1 MIITPDREYPSIL
14 TGLKKSYDSDSGFR
28 LDLINL
34 NAASNW
40 FENEIRDGTE
50 TVIARHEQ
58 LDITSATQLD
68 KDTILVCYDSKLIII
83 NGQFTFKCNCFSH
96 ANCFACSPLSRLRE
110 SD

>member
-68 KDTILVCYDSKLIII
+68 KDTILVCFDSK
-83 NGQFTFKCNCFSH
+83 
-96 ANCFACSPLSRLRE
+96 
-110 SD
+110 